1 MALHQQ
7 YALVRSEAGFNL
19 EQQSQELGALHPRQ
33 LRIKVKAASL
43 NYRDLLTFNDPA
55 GSKDGLV
62 PLSDAAGEVV
72 EIGSEVRKWKIGDRV
87 SPGFFPA
94 WTDGAFSQSNLSNA
108 LGGGQTDGVLSEFI
122 TADEAAVVAIPDHLG
137 FHEAAAL
144 PCAGVT
150 AWHALFER
158 GKIQPEQTLL
168 VQGTGGV
175 ALLGLQ
181 LATAIGARVIVISSS
196 DEKLARA
203 KALGAWQT
211 INYKSQPDWDQVAL
225 ELTDDRGVDHILELG
240 GPSTYDRSIAAIAPG
255 GQIAQIGVL
264 SGFGSRPDMTPLQF
278 KNAAVNGICVG
289 SVAHY
294 ANLNRFLRKHRIH
307 PVIDADI
314 PFENAGTA
322 YEMLRSA
329 GHFGKIT
336 ISVG

>member
-7 YALVRSEAGFNL
+7 YALVRGKTGFNL
-19 EQQSQELGALHPRQ
+19 DLQSKELRALRPHEIRM
-33 LRIKVKAASL
+33 KVKAASL
-43 NYRDLLTFNDPA
+43 NYRDLLTFDDPD
-55 GSKDGLV
+55 GNKDGLV
-62 PLSDAAGEVV
+62 PLSDAAGEIV
-72 EIGSEVRKWKIGDRV
+72 EIGSGVRNWKIGDRV

-94 WTDGAFSQSNLSNA
+94 WTDGAFSQSHLSNA
-108 LGGGQTDGVLSEFI
+108 LGGGQTDGVLSEHAI
-122 TADEAAVVAIPDHLG
+122 ADEAALVAIPDYLG

-158 GKIQPEQTLL
+158 GKIQPEHTVL

-181 LATAIGARVIVISSS
+181 MASAIGARVIVTSSS

-203 KALGAWQT
+203 RALGAWQT
-211 INYKSQPDWDQVAL
+211 INYKSQPDWDQIAV
-225 ELTDDRGVDHILELG
+225 ELTDGRGVDHILELG
-240 GPSTYDRSIAAIAPG
+240 GPSSYDRSITAIAPG

-264 SGFGSRPDMTPLQF
+264 SGFGARPDMTPLQF

-294 ANLNRFLRKHRIH
+294 ANLNRFLQKHGIH
-307 PVIDADI
+307 PVIDAEFAFDD
-314 PFENAGTA
+314 AGAA
-322 YEMLRSA
+322 YELLRSA
-329 GHFGKIT
+329 SHFGKIT
-336 ISVG
+336 ISGI